1 MNEVYWNLLLFIV
14 ILLGAYF
21 LLRNF
26 DVANKREGLDT
37 MDELRNSKNDNS
49 DSSGSNGIA
58 SNSKTYSIQIKEL
71 NTKMTDILNVSNS
84 EYRKNYEDII
94 LSIDDL
100 INNIMLK
107 TILSIDKDKPEDGI
121 IKLSQLNQARAALN
135 NVLKFVDKQ

>member
-26 DVANKREGLDT
+26 DVTNNREGLDT
-37 MDELRNSKNDNS
+37 MDEMDERRKSNS
-49 DSSGSNGIA
+49 DSTSGSNGIA
-58 SNSKTYSIQIKEL
+58 SNSQTYSTQIKEL
-71 NTKMTDILNVSNS
+71 NTKMKDILNVSNS

-94 LSIDDL
+94 LNIDDL

-107 TILSIDKDKPEDGI
+107 TILSINKDKPEESI
-121 IKLSQLNQARAALN
+121 IKLSQLNQSRAALN
-135 NVLKFVDKQ
+135 NVF

>member
-26 DVANKREGLDT
+26 NVTNNRVGLDT
-37 MDELRNSKNDNS
+37 MDERRNANS
-49 DSSGSNGIA
+49 DSTSGSNGIA
-58 SNSKTYSIQIKEL
+58 SNSQTYSTQIKEL
-71 NTKMTDILNVSNS
+71 NTKMKDILNVSNS

-94 LSIDDL
+94 LNIDDL

-107 TILSIDKDKPEDGI
+107 TTLSIDKDKPEEGI
-121 IKLSQLNQARAALN
+121 IKLSQLNQARSALN

>member
-26 DVANKREGLDT
+26 NVTNNREGLDT
-37 MDELRNSKNDNS
+37 MDERRNSNS
-49 DSSGSNGIA
+49 DSTSGSNGIA
-58 SNSKTYSIQIKEL
+58 SNSKTYSTQIKEL
-71 NTKMTDILNVSNS
+71 NTKMKDILNVSNS

-94 LSIDDL
+94 LNIDDL

-107 TILSIDKDKPEDGI
+107 TTLSIDKDKPEEGI